1 MALTYRNLD
10 PRTREFMTDEL
21 NSDIAGSTIY
31 ISPRLSSHGVQE
43 WPTLLGDAA
52 TAHDDN
58 WLAAEI
64 RRRGLLNA
72 HEERRKPKGGVTI
85 AQVPA
90 TAPDTLAEGE
100 FNRYYV
106 RGVCRRAI
114 ADNVPHVEVYRARH
128 SDTPRRES
136 EALIGKR
143 IDPNALLTDLRGSQ
157 GVEPALGVPPGP
169 NSGLSV
175 FIP

>member
-10 PRTREFMTDEL
+10 PRIREYMTDEL

-31 ISPRLSSHGVQE
+31 ISPRLTLYGAQA

-58 WLAAEI
+58 WLATEI
-64 RRRGLLNA
+64 RRCGLLKA

-85 AQVPA
+85 APVPA

-106 RGVCRRAI
+106 RSVCRRAI
-114 ADNVPHVEVYRARH
+114 ADNVFQIEVYRARP
-128 SDTPRRES
+128 SDNPRRES
-136 EALIGKR
+136 EVLIGKR
-143 IDPNALLTDLRGSQ
+143 IDPNALLTDLRSSQ